1 MDVSQPLTGLLANLP
16 GLSKDHV
23 VSNST
28 ESWITTMKLRQ
39 DRYEE
44 QLERLQDNVVS
55 MNITMQS
62 AEASYRELQED
73 VESLKSN
80 SSEVWHRLKTDEV
93 RLDNLDKIVSRVENK
108 VAGNLETVQEWFVDL
123 TSLPSSE
130 IPREIINSI

>member
-1 MDVSQPLTGLLANLP
+1 
-16 GLSKDHV
+16 
-23 VSNST
+23 
-28 ESWITTMKLRQ
+28 MKLRQ

-108 VAGNLETVQEWFVDL
+108 VAENLETVQEWFVDL
-123 TSLPSSE
+123 TSRPSTE
-130 IPREIINSI
+130 IPR